1 MTGQTEP
8 VRIALNKP
16 RIGTG
21 LSVEKALAK
30 RRSSRTFSERTVQLD
45 EVGQLLLAAQG
56 IAGHFDIRTAPSAG
70 ALHQMMLTVVAA
82 GVDGLPA
89 GLYRY
94 HAESHDLALLSDSD
108 HREQLRS
115 AANQQEA
122 IGLSTTSMAAFDDEQ
137 MAAAAHLDAGHHALY
152 VMPVGCA

>member
-21 LSVEKALAK
+21 LSVEQALAK

-45 EVGQLLLAAQG
+45 EVGQLLWAAQG
-56 IAGHFDIRTAPSAG
+56 ITGHFDKRTAPSAG
-70 ALHQMMLTVVAA
+70 ALHQMMVTVDAA
-82 GVDGLPA
+82 GVDGLSA

-94 HAESHDLALLSDSD
+94 HAESHDLALLSDGD

-122 IGLSTTSMAAFDDEQ
+122 IGLSTASMAAFDDEQ
-137 MAAAAHLDAGHHALY
+137 IAAAAHLDAGHHALY
-152 VMPVGCA
+152 VMPAGYA

>member
-21 LSVEKALAK
+21 LSVEQALAK
-30 RRSSRTFSERTVQLD
+30 RRSSRTVQLD
-45 EVGQLLLAAQG
+45 EVGQLLWAAQG
-56 IAGHFDIRTAPSAG
+56 ITGHFDKRTAPSAG

-94 HAESHDLALLSDSD
+94 HAESHDLALLSDGD

-122 IGLSTTSMAAFDDEQ
+122 SGLSTASMAAFDDEQ
-137 MAAAAHLDAGHHALY
+137 MAAAAQLDAGHHALY
-152 VMPVGCA
+152 VMPVGYA